1 MAIVNG
7 YATLLEIKSVVGVPA
22 ADTADDTLLE
32 LAVETAS
39 RWIDH
44 YTGRRFWIDS
54 AVVARTYTATDWKTL
69 AVDPI
74 STLTGL
80 VVKTDDNDDGVYET
94 TWTINTDFR
103 AAPSNAAANG
113 VPWTEL
119 VAIASRT
126 FPTSTSRR
134 FPGVEVTA
142 KGGWPTAPPSDIK
155 HACLLQAARLWKRKD
170 APFGVAGS
178 VDFGSEMR
186 LLSALDPTV
195 ADLLAPYKR
204 DWGIAVIGVPA

>member
-7 YATLLEIKSVVGVPA
+7 YTTLLELKGFVGIPA
-22 ADTADDTLLE
+22 ADTGDDTLLE

-44 YTGRRFWIDS
+44 YTGRRFWIDV
-54 AVVARTYTATDWKTL
+54 AVVARTYTATTYNLLD
-69 AVDPI
+69 VDPI

-80 VVKTDDNDDGVYET
+80 VVKTDDNDDGTYET
-94 TWTINTDFR
+94 TWTIGTDFR
-103 AAPSNAAANG
+103 AAPANAAANG
-113 VPWTEL
+113 VPWNQL
-119 VAIASRT
+119 VAIGSRT
-126 FPTSTSRR
+126 FPTATSRR

-142 KGGWPTAPPSDIK
+142 KGGWPAAPPSDIK
-155 HACLLQAARLWKRKD
+155 QACLLQSARLWKRKD

-178 VDFGSEMR
+178 ADFGEMR

-195 ADLLAPYKR
+195 TDLLSPYRR
-204 DWGIAVIGVPA
+204 DWGIAVA